1 MLRREAL
8 VGRSKVLLRERG
20 EAQRLGVESQ
30 NCLIRIREC
39 LVRVTICNC

>member
-1 MLRREAL
+1 MPKREAL
-8 VGRSKVLLRERG
+8 VERSRVILRERG

-30 NCLIRIREC
+30 NCLIKIREC